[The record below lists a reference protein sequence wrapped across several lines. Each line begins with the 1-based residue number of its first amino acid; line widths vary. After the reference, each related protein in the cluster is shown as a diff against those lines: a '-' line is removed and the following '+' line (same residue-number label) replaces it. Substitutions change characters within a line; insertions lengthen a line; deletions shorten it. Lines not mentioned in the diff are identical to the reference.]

1 MNKSFYLLFIIWGF
15 GIAQMQPQCP
25 SPMTDTTRKHERICA
40 DQPQTTPLQIQGLA
54 EKSVTIFVDSQC
66 RNASSYSLWIHF
78 HGTDYVPVYAM
89 HTSARPEVLVTINLG
104 AGSSR
109 YETPFQDK
117 DLFGKILKRVKNFL
131 TKNGQ
136 TECQLESLNVSA
148 FSAGYGAV
156 RALLQQPKNAEQIRA
171 ILLLDGLH
179 TGYIPAGQPLAQDG
193 QLNTEKLDP
202 FVRFARQAVANEK
215 SFVFT
220 HSEIFPGTYASTTEC
235 ADYLIEQLGLERKAV
250 LNWGPLGMQQLSKVC
265 KGHFQILG
273 YAGNTAPDH
282 IDHFHGLYEFIK
294 CIH

>member
-1 MNKSFYLLFIIWGF
+1 
-15 GIAQMQPQCP
+15 MQPQCP
-25 SPMTDTTRKHERICA
+25 SPMTDTTRKHERIPA
-40 DQPQTTPLQIQGLA
+40 DQPHTTPLQIQGLA

-89 HTSARPEVLVTINLG
+89 QTSARPEVLVSINLG

-109 YETPFQDK
+109 YETPFQER
-117 DLFGKILKRVKNFL
+117 DLFSLILERVNTYL
-131 TKNGQ
+131 ENHIQ
-136 TECQLESLNVSA
+136 TGFQLESLNLSA

-156 RALLQQPKNAEQIRA
+156 RALLQQPKNAEQIDR

-179 TGYIPAGQPLAQDG
+179 TDYIPAGQPLAQGG

-202 FVRFARQAVANEK
+202 FVQFARQALAGKK

-220 HSEIFPGTYASTTEC
+220 HSEIFPGTYASTIEC
-235 ADYLIEQLGLERKAV
+235 ADYMIEQLGLERKAV
-250 LNWGPLGMQQLSKVC
+250 LKWGPLGMQQLSKVC